1 MYRNSLG
8 LGAEWWDVLWTEEG
22 AVDEGDVAE
31 ALMEKESKGEL
42 SKNTYVAPAPAKPA
56 PAKPAGGGYV
66 APTPAAPPPP
76 PVESSGLSGMQMAAI
91 GLGLA
96 AVGAVVWKI
105 KKRGGFSRNYHD
117 EDC

>member
-1 MYRNSLG
+1 
-8 LGAEWWDVLWTEEG
+8 
-22 AVDEGDVAE
+22 
-31 ALMEKESKGEL
+31 
-42 SKNTYVAPAPAKPA
+42 
-56 PAKPAGGGYV
+56 
-66 APTPAAPPPP
+66 
-76 PVESSGLSGMQMAAI
+76 MQMAAI